1 MGDLVFLKHPPQ
13 PVRETA
19 RTRQGLSVRV
29 DAGLVNAFG
38 EACKRHNLKP
48 SELMETILWNALGE
62 PPMSFEPGFRG
73 PALRNQPTEP
83 HKA

>member
-1 MGDLVFLKHPPQ
+1 MTDLVFLRHPPQ

-19 RTRQGLSVRV
+19 RMRQGLSVRV
-29 DAGLVNAFG
+29 DAGLVKAFG

-62 PPMSFEPGFRG
+62 PSMSFEPSFRAQAQVKA
-73 PALRNQPTEP
+73 PKEP
-83 HKA
+83 HEK